1 MAEDDEAISPVT
13 GKPLSDAQKDQLR
26 AVIHRKETPPPPDPE
41 DDEWSDQ
48 RDSIHLLKLC
58 KENHTVFDVT
68 VTIDSHINEVKLTR
82 PESQN
87 PLAIMNTYSKM

>member
-41 DDEWSDQ
+41 DDE
-48 RDSIHLLKLC
+48 
-58 KENHTVFDVT
+58 
-68 VTIDSHINEVKLTR
+68 
-82 PESQN
+82 
-87 PLAIMNTYSKM
+87 